1 MATAF
6 PLDLY
11 LSRIQLHRAD
21 LLPSLELLQQL
32 QQQHLRHIPFENI
45 DVVVGKRIS
54 MQAQDVQAKL
64 LCWGSEINDECQV
77 PCGATAGACSM
88 EQGSR
93 RHNDVHAH
101 GVESEVAAK
110 Q

>member
-32 QQQHLRHIPFENI
+32 QLQHLRHIPFENI

-64 LCWGSEINDECQV
+64 LCLQ
-77 PCGATAGACSM
+77 GAGGRGGYCF
-88 EQGSR
+88 E
-93 RHNDVHAH
+93 HNSLLNHAL
-101 GVESEVAAK
+101 VALG
-110 Q
+110 